1 MPQLQKG
8 TVNPLKLYILVT
20 AIEHMNLAVEH
31 KSRDTL
37 GCCLYIKNMI
47 TLKWMV
53 HSSVAF
59 PCHGIRHVNIV

>member
-20 AIEHMNLAVEH
+20 EIEHMNLAVEH

-47 TLKWMV
+47 TQMDG
-53 HSSVAF
+53 AF
-59 PCHGIRHVNIV
+59 FCSFSMPWH